1 MKPQIKQQEKLVREW
16 NEKYPVG
23 TPVIVTKDDDTEI
36 RTVTTHEATMLGGH
50 TAVAWLKDISGCYS
64 LDRVRAVILEKGDYV
79 HRGRV

>member
-1 MKPQIKQQEKLVREW
+1 MRHHIKHQEKLVREW

-23 TPVIVTKDDDTEI
+23 TQVIVKKDVQTEV

-64 LDRVRAVILEKGDYV
+64 LERVRAEEKV
-79 HRGRV
+79 